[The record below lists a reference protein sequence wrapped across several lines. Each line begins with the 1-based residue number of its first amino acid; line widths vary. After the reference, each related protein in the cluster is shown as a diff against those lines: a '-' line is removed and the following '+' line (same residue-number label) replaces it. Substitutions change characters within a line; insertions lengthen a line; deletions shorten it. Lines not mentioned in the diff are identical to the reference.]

1 MNGLINNKA
10 MKKHL
15 MIMIVAG
22 SVLSS
27 CDDFLSETPD
37 NRAKLDSK
45 EKIAELLVTAYP
57 EGNYIPFCEAMSD
70 NVEDNFGG
78 GQDVTNADP
87 YFWRDGAATWQDSPE
102 NYWNNCYT
110 AIASANHA
118 LRAIE
123 ESENPDELAA
133 QKGEALV
140 AESLCTFYAGESFL
154 EIVQRRNCSVRHG
167 DTLCD
172 RTGNGFVEEV

>member
-1 MNGLINNKA
+1 MNGLINYKA
-10 MKKHL
+10 MKKNL
-15 MIMIVAG
+15 MIMLTTSV
-22 SVLSS
+22 VLSA
-27 CDDFLSETPD
+27 CNEFLSEVPD
-37 NRAKLDSK
+37 NRASLDSK

-78 GQDVTNADP
+78 SQDVTNADP

-110 AIASANHA
+110 AIAAANHA
-118 LRAIE
+118 LRAIN
-123 ESENPDELAA
+123 ESDNPDELAA

-140 AESLCTFYAGESFL
+140 ARA
-154 EIVQRRNCSVRHG
+154 
-167 DTLCD
+167 
-172 RTGNGFVEEV
+172 